1 MQITDIQL
9 DEGRLRLCTDGPH
22 QGFADGVH
30 ALEAQAIDEV
40 YRPLILGTSVWER
53 ERIWLALRDAG
64 RQAHLPPSTWGL
76 VDIALWDLLGKAQGL
91 PVFRAAGGFRDRVPV
106 YRLGAGTTDE
116 LAAQALAAKE
126 KGLWGFKFGVGG
138 RADPAALALRLR
150 QAVGD
155 GFRLLCDGGRA
166 LDLEHAL
173 GLGRALDEIGAHW
186 YEEPLAEGDVAAL
199 QKLADALDLPV
210 VAGAFAD
217 GEPTAA
223 TRALSTR
230 AVDRLRFVLPT
241 AGGITDALKLLRGA
255 EALGMNCEIDW
266 RRGGSPHAAAHLL
279 GAARNAE
286 LLAVDADTPLPV
298 QDGHALVPTEPGL
311 GL

>member
-9 DEGRLRLCTDGPH
+9 DRGRLCLCTDGPD

-30 ALEAQAIDEV
+30 VLEEQAIDKV
-40 YRPLILGTSVWER
+40 YRPLIVGASVWER
-53 ERIWLALRDAG
+53 ERVWLALRDAG

-91 PVFRAAGGFRDRVPV
+91 PVFRAAGGFRDQVPV
-106 YRLGAGTTDE
+106 YRCGAGTPDE
-116 LAAQALAAKE
+116 LATQALAAKE
-126 KGLWGFKFGVGG
+126 KGLWGFKFGVGDQT
-138 RADPAALALRLR
+138 DPTALALRLR
-150 QAVGD
+150 QTVGD
-155 GFRLLCDGGRA
+155 SFRLLCDGGRA
-166 LDLEHAL
+166 LNLEQAL
-173 GLGRALDEIGAHW
+173 SLGRALDKSGAHW
-186 YEEPLAEGDVAAL
+186 YEEPLAEGDVTAL
-199 QKLADALDLPV
+199 QKLSDALNLPV

-217 GEPTAA
+217 GELTAA

-230 AVDRLRFVLPT
+230 AVDRLRFEIPT

-266 RRGGSPHAAAHLL
+266 ARRTGPHAAAHLL

-286 LLAVDADTPLPV
+286 LLSIDGDFPLPLK
-298 QDGHALVPTEPGL
+298 DGHALVPTGPGL